1 MKKYIFL
8 ALSGLLTVLLCGTV
22 VAAEM
27 PDNNYVNLEVS
38 NDQGARIDTFGNET
52 YNYFCGEGTG
62 GLNSLKI
69 NNETGST
76 AAKVTTTTEQSGTF
90 YIVTTGGQ
98 GRVDDGILMLAVNG
112 TLPDNFQ
119 VRINASGYTW
129 TPASGFT
136 PTQGD
141 LTYNPVTLD
150 ETFYKSDF
158 LYDSQ
163 IWRPYYQPNYPIF
176 EKQDMTDTGNTFHIM
191 LIDLYSGILVG
202 SNYASLI
209 DNGAIKIQYT
219 FQNLPIGTLAAF
231 NAYGYSATPE
241 SGQVNGSVQWTNK
254 LNKATETATGVS
266 GYFVTGT
273 TPPVVP
279 PVAEFNANPVTGTA
293 PLNVQFTDT
302 STGTINSYAWD
313 FNNDGTT
320 DSTQQNPSWTYNT
333 PGTYTVKLTV
343 TGPGGNDEEIKTNL
357 ITVNQAAPVASF
369 SANPTNGNTPLNVQ
383 FTDTSTGTINS
394 YAWDF
399 NNDGTT
405 DSTQQNPSWT
415 YNTPGTYT
423 VKLTVTGP
431 GGNDEEVKT
440 DYITVN
446 PDITPPTVNAN
457 PTGGNYDTAQN
468 VVLTANEP
476 ATIYYTTNGSDPTT
490 SSTQYSGPINIGTT
504 TTLKFMA
511 VDNAGNQGN
520 IQTETYNIKS
530 DVYVQITPS
539 ITNPQVGDKVTYTFK
554 LGNNGPGDASNIV
567 FTYVVPEG
575 LEYAGANVDQG
586 TVNYDETT
594 RTITWM
600 VGDVAANVDPY
611 LWLDLN
617 IQAIGTYNILPT
629 VTVDGYNPGL
639 INNIGSLLVNA
650 SVKTNTVS
658 AATTTSMQTTSS
670 VQAGSVPMQST
681 GIPLAGLVLG
691 VLSIG
696 SGLTLSRK
704 K

>member
-343 TGPGGNDEEIKTNL
+343 TGPGGNDEE
-357 ITVNQAAPVASF
+357 
-369 SANPTNGNTPLNVQ
+369 
-383 FTDTSTGTINS
+383 
-394 YAWDF
+394 
-399 NNDGTT
+399 
-405 DSTQQNPSWT
+405 
-415 YNTPGTYT
+415 
-423 VKLTVTGP
+423 
-431 GGNDEEVKT
+431 VKT

-511 VDNAGNQGN
+511 VDTAGNQGN

-639 INNIGSLLVNA
+639 INNIGFLLVNT

>member
-98 GRVDDGILMLAVNG
+98 GRVDNGILMLAVNG

-343 TGPGGNDEEIKTNL
+343 TGPGGNDEE
-357 ITVNQAAPVASF
+357 
-369 SANPTNGNTPLNVQ
+369 
-383 FTDTSTGTINS
+383 
-394 YAWDF
+394 
-399 NNDGTT
+399 
-405 DSTQQNPSWT
+405 
-415 YNTPGTYT
+415 
-423 VKLTVTGP
+423 
-431 GGNDEEVKT
+431 VKT

-457 PTGGNYDTAQN
+457 PTGGNYNTAQN

-511 VDNAGNQGN
+511 VDTVGNQGN

-539 ITNPQVGDKVTYTFK
+539 ITNPQVSDKVTYTFK

-639 INNIGSLLVNA
+639 INNIGSLLVTT

-691 VLSIG
+691 FLSIG

>member
-1 MKKYIFL
+1 M
-8 ALSGLLTVLLCGTV
+8 
-22 VAAEM
+22 
-27 PDNNYVNLEVS
+27 
-38 NDQGARIDTFGNET
+38 
-52 YNYFCGEGTG
+52 
-62 GLNSLKI
+62 
-69 NNETGST
+69 
-76 AAKVTTTTEQSGTF
+76 
-90 YIVTTGGQ
+90 
-98 GRVDDGILMLAVNG
+98 
-112 TLPDNFQ
+112 
-119 VRINASGYTW
+119 
-129 TPASGFT
+129 
-136 PTQGD
+136 
-141 LTYNPVTLD
+141 
-150 ETFYKSDF
+150 
-158 LYDSQ
+158 
-163 IWRPYYQPNYPIF
+163 
-176 EKQDMTDTGNTFHIM
+176 
-191 LIDLYSGILVG
+191 
-202 SNYASLI
+202 
-209 DNGAIKIQYT
+209 
-219 FQNLPIGTLAAF
+219 
-231 NAYGYSATPE
+231 
-241 SGQVNGSVQWTNK
+241 
-254 LNKATETATGVS
+254 
-266 GYFVTGT
+266 
-273 TPPVVP
+273 
-279 PVAEFNANPVTGTA
+279 
-293 PLNVQFTDT
+293 
-302 STGTINSYAWD
+302 
-313 FNNDGTT
+313 
-320 DSTQQNPSWTYNT
+320 
-333 PGTYTVKLTV
+333 
-343 TGPGGNDEEIKTNL
+343 
-357 ITVNQAAPVASF
+357 
-369 SANPTNGNTPLNVQ
+369 
-383 FTDTSTGTINS
+383 
-394 YAWDF
+394 
-399 NNDGTT
+399 
-405 DSTQQNPSWT
+405 
-415 YNTPGTYT
+415 
-423 VKLTVTGP
+423 
-431 GGNDEEVKT
+431 
-440 DYITVN
+440 
-446 PDITPPTVNAN
+446 
-457 PTGGNYDTAQN
+457 
-468 VVLTANEP
+468 VLTANEP